1 MGRDVARYVVKTMW
15 GEARPR
21 GEGQG
26 CHVVLG
32 SRGLLS
38 RYREAPQPRGEPG
51 VVLLDLHACLGQ
63 LCQGELCEAQSWKKE
78 ITLGGSMEAQ
88 ERDDKC

>member
-15 GEARPR
+15 GEAGPC

-32 SRGLLS
+32 SGGLLS
-38 RYREAPQPRGEPG
+38 RYREATQPRGDPG